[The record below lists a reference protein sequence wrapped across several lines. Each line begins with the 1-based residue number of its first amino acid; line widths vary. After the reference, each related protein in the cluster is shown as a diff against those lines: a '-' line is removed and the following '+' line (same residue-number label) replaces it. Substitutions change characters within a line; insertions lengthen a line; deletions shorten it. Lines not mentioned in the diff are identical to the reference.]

1 MTVSDRLCREALEK
15 DPIGSALLSERLRG
29 PVQPVSE
36 TKSEITENFQGQS
49 YRPFSPFRPQIQRPT
64 TPRGNLLLQ
73 GNLKYLR
80 NDLTP
85 MLTRGQ
91 MKFLLA
97 SIKNSYQP
105 HY

>member
-36 TKSEITENFQGQS
+36 PIPEKPENFQGQS
-49 YRPFSPFRPQIQRPT
+49 YRPFSPFRPQIQRPI

-73 GNLKYLR
+73 E
-80 NDLTP
+80 DI
-85 MLTRGQ
+85 
-91 MKFLLA
+91 KF
-97 SIKNSYQP
+97 
-105 HY
+105 

>member
-36 TKSEITENFQGQS
+36 SKSEPPENFQGQS

-64 TPRGNLLLQ
+64 TPKGNLFLQ
-73 GNLKYLR
+73 ENLQYLM

-85 MLTRGQ
+85 MMARSQ
-91 MKFLLA
+91 SNFF
-97 SIKNSYQP
+97 SP
-105 HY
+105 F